1 MLAGSTTINGNT
13 ALNKGGG
20 IFVRLSPVTTPP
32 ETASRTFRVADGSRS
47 YTDPLTGSTLP
58 AWTGSVSGNA
68 PDQCF
73 PVLTLG
79 THTCGS
85 TFD

>member
-1 MLAGSTTINGNT
+1 VLAGATRIDGNT
-13 ALNKGGG
+13 AGDQGGG
-20 IFVRLSPVTTPP
+20 IFVRLPE
-32 ETASRTFRVADGSRS
+32 ETASLTFQVADGTPS

-58 AWTGSVSGNA
+58 AWTGSVSGNT

-79 THTCGS
+79 AHTCGS
-85 TFD
+85 TFE